1 MTAESADSPP
11 RPVGAGVGEDD
22 LDVLRYWPDLCVWRL
37 LASEAPEPEPP
48 LMLRERGEGD
58 LRGPGGG
65 PDRLGVTHG
74 DAGLGLKILTPH
86 GLLTCIG
93 LDFQKP
99 ARQIQIPRHQ
109 CSFASWSIGR
119 AHGDAA
125 VPSVFESPEA
135 GVKFQTVPLPVRRLR
150 PDRHRGLVCARGHG
164 HRLPDHPR

>member
-1 MTAESADSPP
+1 MSEEKRRLSKLSKVKKLIFCDFFSNRTSKQPIDQSSKRLCKKIIFCMTGESVDSPP

-93 LDFQKP
+93 LD
-99 ARQIQIPRHQ
+99 
-109 CSFASWSIGR
+109 C
-119 AHGDAA
+119 
-125 VPSVFESPEA
+125 
-135 GVKFQTVPLPVRRLR
+135 
-150 PDRHRGLVCARGHG
+150 
-164 HRLPDHPR
+164 